1 MAWWNDEPRWVSDE
15 GVRCYLADSDRGGPS
30 RLECYRRL
38 LATSAEVSSP
48 ESVDQHSPDR
58 LAWGFTDVVELA
70 KGGWRR
76 YPGAIATVLHIV
88 GQ

>member
-1 MAWWNDEPRWVSDE
+1 MAWWNDEPSWVSED
-15 GVRCYLADSDRGGPS
+15 GVRCYFADSDHRGPS

-38 LATSAEVSSP
+38 LRSAEVSSP
-48 ESVDQHSPDR
+48 ESVARRSPGHMR
-58 LAWGFTDVVELA
+58 FTDLVELA